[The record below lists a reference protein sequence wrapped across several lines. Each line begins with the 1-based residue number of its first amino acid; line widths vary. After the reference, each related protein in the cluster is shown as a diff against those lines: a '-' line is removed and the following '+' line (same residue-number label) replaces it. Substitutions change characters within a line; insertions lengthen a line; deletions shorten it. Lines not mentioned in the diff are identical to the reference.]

1 MPAPKTLTQLLTE
14 LKDMGW
20 DAAKASVFRWTRAAT
35 IVAIAI
41 AALGF
46 GSAAAQSQSGWR
58 ETRTIDQMDGIIQL
72 QLSRAAAA
80 PIRDSIGRSGNAR
93 VVVTCRRAPN
103 RRGIVGVYLTMP
115 SELFVSFGDNRA
127 RLRIDDGEVQE
138 TYWDPI
144 GNRRG
149 LRARWPEMIFDLR
162 EASSLHVELAPPL
175 SSRQYMQFDMSGAR
189 AAIERVLEAC
199 TLRDAELEA
208 YNVWALQQLEA
219 LWDANL
225 SITEPAP
232 MSEYSYVYVGLQRVG
247 AISGPPLGPD
257 RSVHVGPDDFRRSGD
272 RPLPPETVRRALME
286 YMRSSGRC
294 IYPTGIGSTEEI
306 HCPLNMPTRQ
316 AAMFFR
322 VGDERIEPNVQ
333 WTLR

>member
-1 MPAPKTLTQLLTE
+1 MY
-14 LKDMGW
+14 
-20 DAAKASVFRWTRAAT
+20 FY
-35 IVAIAI
+35 
-41 AALGF
+41 
-46 GSAAAQSQSGWR
+46 SAQVMYFWSGV
-58 ETRTIDQMDGIIQL
+58 D
-72 QLSRAAAA
+72 
-80 PIRDSIGRSGNAR
+80 
-93 VVVTCRRAPN
+93 TCRRAPN
-103 RRGIVGVYLTMP
+103 RRGIVGVHLSMP

-138 TYWDPI
+138 TYWDPT

-149 LRARWPEMIFDLR
+149 LSARLPEMIFDLR

-189 AAIERVLEAC
+189 AAIDRVLEAC

-225 SITEPAP
+225 SVNGP
-232 MSEYSYVYVGLQRVG
+232 SSDYSHVYTGLQRVG
-247 AISGPPLGPD
+247 AISGPPLGPG
-257 RSVHVGPDDFRRSGD
+257 RSVLAGPGDYRHVDD
-272 RPLPPETVRRALME
+272 RPLPPETVRGALVE

-294 IYPTGIGSTEEI
+294 IYPPERITAETLAIGPP
-306 HCPLNMPTRQ
+306 CPLNMPTRQ
-316 AAMFFR
+316 AALYLDPYFR
-322 VGDERIEPNVQ
+322 GDEHIEPNVQ

>member
-58 ETRTIDQMDGIIQL
+58 ETRTINQMDGIIQL

-232 MSEYSYVYVGLQRVG
+232 MGSEYSYVYVGLQRVG
-247 AISGPPLGPD
+247 AISGPP
-257 RSVHVGPDDFRRSGD
+257 GD
-272 RPLPPETVRRALME
+272 RKLPPETVRRALME

-333 WTLR
+333 QPVGDVWASADG